1 MSRQLGT
8 VLETCARQQTQ
19 VFQGGIWSGGAATAA
34 NGALA
39 RDIDQLTV
47 IKSAAEDAIRWH
59 NRIAGAIAEA
69 KSAIS
74 DNVEIAGQA
83 ISALQNDPTL
93 EADDRTTAINRVIA
107 TAYGANTGVVAA
119 TAEQIQ
125 GSAAG
130 QVSPWPDS
138 RDQTTPPPDRTTTD
152 LAAPDRDYRDPGGGE
167 PSAPGSATRDPGG
180 GEPSAPGSSTRDPGG
195 GEPSV
200 PGSATRDPGGG
211 EPSAPGSA
219 TRDPGGG
226 ERSAPGRGRDP
237 FTREPGTPEQRTSAQ
252 TRSPAEST
260 PDVAQPAFGGGIPAP
275 LTPPSSSGS
284 SPMAPRPEAE
294 TSGESKPAPA
304 HGAAPAS
311 LGPSGGTE
319 TAGRGGGAD
328 KGLAAAS
335 VKGSPVAPSAG
346 MPAGPTTPVPAPLSA
361 EDPSAVTPGA
371 APMSPGA
378 PGGAAAAGRGSTAPV
393 GTRPAAASPPPG
405 RNAPAS
411 GRKAPATPAAER
423 KGRRQEQEPSERI
436 AAAAAP
442 IPVSAARAE
451 RDAIAAAIAPEAA
464 KRSGVDPLAVARRV
478 AAALNAPDS
487 PGSDE
492 FGFFWV
498 TAVSADGA
506 IVVANSYGLAYIP
519 DGVQLPEPVQ
529 LATADAEIPAVD
541 RARWATHPAMAVQGW
556 AAHHNRTLRAVIAT
570 AEQFGSSD
578 PGAAKVVLEPE
589 DIPAT
594 GAMTGRSRLDV
605 VDPDAAARLAE
616 TSDAGLLGLLPPAP
630 AGSGALSD
638 RLGELSWAMVRPLTT
653 SAEGRESV
661 HLNAFRPYAALLRD
675 IALTEAHT
683 TAESDARR
691 SAVAD
696 WLYWRHLGELLD
708 TALGG
713 TR

>member
-1 MSRQLGT
+1 
-8 VLETCARQQTQ
+8 
-19 VFQGGIWSGGAATAA
+19 
-34 NGALA
+34 
-39 RDIDQLTV
+39 
-47 IKSAAEDAIRWH
+47 
-59 NRIAGAIAEA
+59 
-69 KSAIS
+69 
-74 DNVEIAGQA
+74 
-83 ISALQNDPTL
+83 
-93 EADDRTTAINRVIA
+93 
-107 TAYGANTGVVAA
+107 
-119 TAEQIQ
+119 
-125 GSAAG
+125 
-130 QVSPWPDS
+130 
-138 RDQTTPPPDRTTTD
+138 
-152 LAAPDRDYRDPGGGE
+152 
-167 PSAPGSATRDPGG
+167 
-180 GEPSAPGSSTRDPGG
+180 
-195 GEPSV
+195 
-200 PGSATRDPGGG
+200 
-211 EPSAPGSA
+211 
-219 TRDPGGG
+219 
-226 ERSAPGRGRDP
+226 
-237 FTREPGTPEQRTSAQ
+237 
-252 TRSPAEST
+252 
-260 PDVAQPAFGGGIPAP
+260 
-275 LTPPSSSGS
+275 
-284 SPMAPRPEAE
+284 
-294 TSGESKPAPA
+294 
-304 HGAAPAS
+304 
-311 LGPSGGTE
+311 
-319 TAGRGGGAD
+319 
-328 KGLAAAS
+328 
-335 VKGSPVAPSAG
+335 
-346 MPAGPTTPVPAPLSA
+346 
-361 EDPSAVTPGA
+361 
-371 APMSPGA
+371 
-378 PGGAAAAGRGSTAPV
+378 V

-653 SAEGRESV
+653 SVEGRESV